1 MNGEILYLIATIL
14 IWSGAYF
21 LLRAVVR
28 GFRAYLAGRT
38 EERTAALRA
47 TGISLAVGGFLL
59 VLGMS
64 LPRDVGRVVEGSGI
78 PIPIVWPNL
87 PIGGW
92 IGLFGFIGGV
102 IALLQAWQAISIDD
116 RKEKLTGSL
125 IWFGVLLAGAIWWFN
140 EKQPFTVL
148 RGVFFAQP
156 AALLGLLALAIGA
169 MFIMAL
175 SEKALRARGLARKI
189 VVQLTLLA
197 GVIVFGLPFAWLIAT
212 SFKEERDMAMT
223 EGLKWIPEVQV
234 THAFMDESH
243 PLVEAWFD
251 GRKVQAQILGLKV
264 GGKMDLEVER
274 PYGLRGRQ
282 FEAEESATTRIPRY
296 APVVD
301 ATYEGK
307 TVRGFVAEE
316 LNDGT
321 RRVEI
326 MTPETVKGQRFIATG
341 ADAKPVRHQ
350 GARWENYTEAIEWL
364 PLETN
369 YGLAYLKNTMILV
382 IMSVIGTL
390 LSCSL
395 VAYGFSRLRF
405 PGREFLFNAMLATM
419 MLPAAVTMLPTFL
432 IFRTLGWFDTLLP
445 IWVPTFF
452 AGAFNVFLLRQFFR
466 TIPMELEDAAKID
479 GCGYLRT
486 YWQVMMPQIKPAL
499 AAIAIWTFMGAWNN
513 FMGPLI
519 YVSSPENMPVAYA
532 IQLFQSDRG
541 SSFGLMMAF
550 ATMATLPV
558 VALFFFAQ
566 RWFIEGVQLS
576 GLGGR

>member
-14 IWSGAYF
+14 IWSGSIA
-21 LLRAVVR
+21 LLRGVVK
-28 GFRAYLAGRT
+28 GFRAFLAGRT
-38 EERTAALRA
+38 QERAAALRSM
-47 TGISLAVGGFLL
+47 GISFAIGGFLL
-59 VLGMS
+59 VVGLG
-64 LPRDVGRVVEGSGI
+64 LPREVGRVMNGDGV
-78 PIPIVWPNL
+78 PIPVVWPNL

-92 IGLFGFIGGV
+92 IGLVGV
-102 IALLQAWQAISIDD
+102 TGALIAVLQAWQAISSDD
-116 RKEKLTGSL
+116 RKEKLTGGL
-125 IWFGVLLAGAIWWFN
+125 LWLAILAGGALWWFK
-140 EKQPFTVL
+140 EKTPFTVL
-148 RGVFFAQP
+148 RGIIFAP
-156 AALLGLLALAIGA
+156 PMALVGLLALAIGA
-169 MFIMAL
+169 MFVMAL
-175 SEKALRARGLARKI
+175 SEKALRARGLAKKSVI
-189 VVQLTLLA
+189 QLTLLT
-197 GVIVFGLPFAWLIAT
+197 GVFIFGLPFAWLIAT

-223 EGLKWIPEVQV
+223 DGLKWIPEIQV
-234 THAFMDESH
+234 THAFMDERN
-243 PLVEAWFD
+243 PLVETWFQ
-251 GRKVQAQILGLKV
+251 GKKVKAQILSLAR
-264 GGKMDLEVER
+264 GGKLELEIER

-282 FEAEESATTRIPRY
+282 FEAAESETTRIPRY

-301 ATYEGK
+301 APYEGK

-316 LNDGT
+316 LNDGS
-321 RRVEI
+321 RRVEV
-326 MTPETVKGQRFIATG
+326 MEPESLKGQQFIATSEE
-341 ADAKPVRHQ
+341 AKPVRKQ
-350 GARWENYTEAIEWL
+350 GLRWENYTEAIEWL
-364 PLETN
+364 PMETN
-369 YGLAYLKNTMILV
+369 YGLAYLKNTLILV
-382 IMSVIGTL
+382 VMSVIGTL

-395 VAYGFSRLRF
+395 VAYGFSRLKF
-405 PGREFLFNAMLATM
+405 PGREFLFNVMLATM

-432 IFRTLGWFDTLLP
+432 IFRSLGWIDTLLP

-486 YWQVMMPQIKPAL
+486 YWQVMLPMIKPAL
-499 AAIAIWTFMGAWNN
+499 AAISIWTFMGAWNN

-550 ATMATLPV
+550 STMATVPV
-558 VALFFFAQ
+558 VVLFFFAQ

>member
-14 IWSGAYF
+14 IWSGSIA
-21 LLRAVVR
+21 LLRGVVK
-28 GFRAYLAGRT
+28 GFRAFLAGRT
-38 EERTAALRA
+38 QERGAALKA
-47 TGISLAVGGFLL
+47 MGISFAIGGFLL
-59 VLGMS
+59 VVGLG
-64 LPRDVGRVVEGSGI
+64 LPRDVGRVMKGDGI
-78 PIPIVWPNL
+78 PIPVVWPNL

-92 IGLFGFIGGV
+92 IGLVGLIGGL
-102 IALLQAWQAISIDD
+102 IAVLQAWQAISSDD
-116 RKEKLTGSL
+116 RKEKLTGGL
-125 IWFGVLLAGAIWWFN
+125 LWLTVLAGGALWWFK
-140 EKQPFTVL
+140 EKTPFTVL
-148 RGVFFAQP
+148 RGIIFAP
-156 AALLGLLALAIGA
+156 PMALVGLLALAIGA
-169 MFIMAL
+169 MFVMAL
-175 SEKALRARGLARKI
+175 SEKALRARGLAKKSVI
-189 VVQLTLLA
+189 QLTLLT
-197 GVIVFGLPFAWLIAT
+197 GVFVFGLPFAWLIAT

-223 EGLKWIPEVQV
+223 DGLKWIPEIQV
-234 THAFMDESH
+234 THAFMDERN
-243 PLVEAWFD
+243 PLVETWFQ
-251 GRKVQAQILGLKV
+251 GKKVKAQILGLAR
-264 GGKMDLEVER
+264 GGKLELEIER

-282 FEAEESATTRIPRY
+282 FEAAESETTRIPRY

-301 ATYEGK
+301 APYEGK

-316 LNDGT
+316 LNDGS
-321 RRVEI
+321 RRVEV
-326 MTPETVKGQRFIATG
+326 MEPESLKGQQFIAISEE
-341 ADAKPVRHQ
+341 AKPVRKQ
-350 GARWENYTEAIEWL
+350 GLRWENYTEAIEWL
-364 PLETN
+364 PMETN
-369 YGLAYLKNTMILV
+369 YGLAYLKNTLILV
-382 IMSVIGTL
+382 VMSVIGTL

-395 VAYGFSRLRF
+395 VAYGFSRLKF
-405 PGREFLFNAMLATM
+405 PGREFLFNVMLATM

-432 IFRTLGWFDTLLP
+432 IFRSLGWIDTLLP

-486 YWQVMMPQIKPAL
+486 YWQVMLPMIKPAL
-499 AAIAIWTFMGAWNN
+499 AAISIWTFMGAWNN

-550 ATMATLPV
+550 STMATVPV
-558 VALFFFAQ
+558 VVLFFFAQ

>member
-1 MNGEILYLIATIL
+1 MNAEVLYLIATIL
-14 IWSGAYF
+14 IWSGAYG

-28 GFRAYLAGRT
+28 AFRAYLAGRT
-38 EERTAALRA
+38 QERTEALRSM
-47 TGISLAVGGFLL
+47 GVSLAVGGGLM
-59 VLGMS
+59 VLGLC
-64 LPRDVGRVVEGSGI
+64 LPRDPGRALEGSGI
-78 PIPIVWPNL
+78 PIPLVWPNL

-92 IGLFGFIGGV
+92 LGVLGTTGMVIG
-102 IALLQAWQAISIDD
+102 LLQAWQAISKDD
-116 RKEKLTGSL
+116 RRDKLTSAL
-125 IWFGVLLAGAIWWFN
+125 IWAGVLVAGALWWF
-140 EKQPFTVL
+140 KDKTPFTVL
-148 RGVFFAQP
+148 RGVFFAP
-156 AALLGLLALAIGA
+156 PMGLLAVGALAVGA
-169 MFIMAL
+169 MFVMAL
-175 SEKALRARGLARKI
+175 SEKALRARGLARKFVI
-189 VVQLTLLA
+189 QLTLLA
-197 GVIVFGLPFAWLIAT
+197 GVLVFGLPFAWLIAT

-223 EGLKWIPEVQV
+223 DGLKWIPEVQV
-234 THAFMDESH
+234 THAFMDEKN
-243 PLVEAWFD
+243 PLVETWFQ
-251 GRKVQAQILGLKV
+251 GRKVKATILGLER
-264 GGKMDLEVER
+264 GGKLRLQIDR
-274 PYGLRGRQ
+274 PYGLRGRE
-282 FEAEESATTRIPRY
+282 FEVAEADAKRIPRY

-301 ATYEGK
+301 APYEGG

-316 LNDGT
+316 LNDGS
-321 RRVEI
+321 RRVEVLS
-326 MTPETVKGQRFIATG
+326 PENLRGRQFVAT
-341 ADAKPVRHQ
+341 AAEAKPVRQQ

-364 PLETN
+364 PMEAN
-369 YGLAYLKNTMILV
+369 FGLAYVKNTLILV

-405 PGREFLFNAMLATM
+405 PGREFLFNVMLATM

-499 AAIAIWTFMGAWNN
+499 AAIAIWTFMAAWNN

-566 RWFIEGVQLS
+566 RWFIEGVQLN